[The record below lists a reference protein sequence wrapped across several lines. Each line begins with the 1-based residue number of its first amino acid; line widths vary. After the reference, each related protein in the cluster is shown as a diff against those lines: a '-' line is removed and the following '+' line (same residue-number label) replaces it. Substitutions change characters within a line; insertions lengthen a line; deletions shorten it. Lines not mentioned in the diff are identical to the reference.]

1 MTFQVDFLPLDILES
16 QVWRFCL
23 TDLLCWLFFL
33 LFCLLVCLILG
44 IVGQM
49 CSESMVTW
57 WFLEI
62 IFFHFGWVPVAII
75 AWMWFWIRHQ
85 GLPGNCTACPV
96 FVFTALTEDCCVSS
110 PRQVPGPFS
119 LWSWLQYFLLLA
131 RKIVS
136 IVTAPILSRH
146 AESSRIF
153 RWGNIWGLQLTS
165 VMPVFLALGPVEIH
179 CFAMPPISPNRS

>member
-1 MTFQVDFLPLDILES
+1 MFRVHGNVVIPRDNFLPLWVGSSGNHSVNVILNQTSRIARELHS
-16 QVWRFCL
+16 LPWAAV
-23 TDLLCWLFFL
+23 
-33 LFCLLVCLILG
+33 
-44 IVGQM
+44 
-49 CSESMVTW
+49 
-57 WFLEI
+57 LE
-62 IFFHFGWVPVAII
+62 G
-75 AWMWFWIRHQ
+75 
-85 GLPGNCTACPV
+85 GL

-119 LWSWLQYFLLLA
+119 LWSWLQYFLLLS